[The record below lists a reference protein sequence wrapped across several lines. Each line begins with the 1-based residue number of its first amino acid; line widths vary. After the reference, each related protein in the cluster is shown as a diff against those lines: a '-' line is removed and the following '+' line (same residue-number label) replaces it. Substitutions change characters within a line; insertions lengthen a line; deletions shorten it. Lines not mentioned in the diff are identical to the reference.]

1 MKSPDKIYTPLLGKL
16 MLELCQAIHK
26 ECGATG
32 IRVQAE
38 FLYRNGRG
46 DLNLKSFIT
55 PDGKTERMLEGGI
68 IMPRGTKLAHDA
80 FSKLRC
86 VVKKVAR
93 RKSC

>member
-1 MKSPDKIYTPLLGKL
+1 MSPDKKYGPLLAEL
-16 MLELCQAIHK
+16 MLKFCQEIYK
-26 ECGATG
+26 ESKASG

-38 FLYRNGRG
+38 FLFRNGKG
-46 DLNLKSFIT
+46 DLNMKSFIT
-55 PDGKTERMLEGGI
+55 PDGQTERMLEGGI

-93 RKSC
+93 RKPC